1 MTKTYLEPLGLLSGA
16 AASAAIA
23 TGTALPFGG
32 DRAFGMVRT
41 FRRDGEQVE
50 EAIHPASMLVAE
62 PDPLYAER
70 LRRLARPV
78 GPVRIMGIVNVTP
91 DSFSDGGRWF
101 GQDAAIAHGLAL
113 AEAGAEILDV
123 GGESTRPG
131 ADPVPVDE
139 EIERVVGVVRA
150 LAGHGLAVSIDSRN
164 ARTMAAAL
172 EAGARIVN
180 DVTALRHDPDSLAV
194 VAQAG
199 CQVVLMHSQGDPRT
213 MQVDPR
219 YQRACLDV
227 FDHLEARVQACE
239 AAGIPRER
247 IVLDPGV
254 GFGKRAV
261 HSLDVLQ
268 HLPML
273 RTLGCEVLVGV
284 SRKSFIAH
292 VAGQKDLAPVDR
304 LPGSLAAALAGVERG
319 ASIVRVHDV
328 AQTRQ
333 ALAMARAID
342 FAA

>member
-1 MTKTYLEPLGLLSGA
+1 MTRTYLEPLGLLSGA

-23 TGTALPFGG
+23 TGTALPFGD
-32 DRAFGMVRT
+32 DRAFGMART
-41 FRRDGEQVE
+41 FCREGEQVR
-50 EAIHPASMLVAE
+50 EAIHPASMLAGQSDPATVAC
-62 PDPLYAER
+62 
-70 LRRLARPV
+70 LRRLGRPV
-78 GPVRIMGIVNVTP
+78 GPVRVMGIVNVTP

-131 ADPVPVDE
+131 ADPVPVEE

-150 LAGHGLAVSIDSRN
+150 LAVRGLAVSIDSRN

-172 EAGARIVN
+172 DAGARIVN

-213 MQVDPR
+213 MQLDPR
-219 YQRACLDV
+219 YGRACLDV
-227 FDHLEARVQACE
+227 FDHLEARVQTCE

-254 GFGKRAV
+254 GFGKRAL

-268 HLPML
+268 HLSML

-333 ALAMARAID
+333 ALAMARAIG